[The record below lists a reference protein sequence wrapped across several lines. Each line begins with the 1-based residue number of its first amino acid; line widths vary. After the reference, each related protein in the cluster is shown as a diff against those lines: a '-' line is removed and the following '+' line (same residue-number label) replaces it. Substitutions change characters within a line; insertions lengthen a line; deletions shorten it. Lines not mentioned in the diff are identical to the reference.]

1 LKVFEDHKIQDKE
14 ESFELKAFY
23 SDRVDAF
30 WKTGG
35 NFTNGGFHLFSIVFL
50 GNVSRQIISALGVLL
65 ALSGKVNAF
74 VCSIE
79 VFPLLVGKATVLPDH
94 TARGQVKIQGFQ
106 RRLFRVTTRNESQL
120 EGYCLRVD

>member
-1 LKVFEDHKIQDKE
+1 LEIIEDHTSQDKE

-35 NFTNGGFHLFSIVFL
+35 NFPNGGFHLFSIVFL
-50 GNVSRQIISALGVLL
+50 GNVSREIISGLGVLL

-74 VCSIE
+74 FCSIA
-79 VFPLLVGKATVLPDH
+79 VLPLLVGKATVLPDH
-94 TARGQVKIQGFQ
+94 TARGPVKSRAFNPDGCAS
-106 RRLFRVTTRNESQL
+106 LPATRGVLPQS
-120 EGYCLRVD
+120 